1 MSAALTLAKR
11 SNKRIIEQ
19 KYIQQVLQEE
29 AANIQSAQDEIFTNR
44 NIPSIIRNARTFTV
58 SNSVLTHKHDI
69 RQRFDDMKRVRYG
82 KQKPTKAH
90 NKVIWGHYNNIIFK
104 LEYGLIQDVKN
115 QIATQYN
122 IEL

>member
-29 AANIQSAQDEIFTNR
+29 AANIQSAQNEIFSNR
-44 NIPSIIRNARTFTV
+44 NIPAIIRKARTFTV
-58 SNSVLTHKHDI
+58 SNSVLTHKHNI
-69 RQRFDDMKRVRYG
+69 RQRFDDMSSIYYG
-82 KQKPTKAH
+82 KQKSTKAH
-90 NKVIWGHYNNIIFK
+90 NKVIWGHFNTMVFK
-104 LEYGLIQDVKN
+104 LAYGLTQDVKN
-115 QIATQYN
+115 QIATQYD